1 MSESFD
7 LDDEA
12 KAFANR
18 NAELGYVEVFTESD
32 YEGLVDRSG
41 LGVGLARITSQ
52 LLRQLAT
59 GGECIPYG
67 GVANARNVQRDTRG
81 NLVPWDDSPIVAWKR
96 VVAVSAAGRVLALVS
111 PPLPS
116 GTLRAVP
123 GASA

>member
-32 YEGLVDRSG
+32 FEGVVDRSG
-41 LGVGLARITSQ
+41 LGVGLAQITSR
-52 LLRQLAT
+52 LLQQLAT
-59 GGECIPYG
+59 GGERIPYG
-67 GVANARNVQRDTRG
+67 GVANALNVQRDTRG
-81 NLVPWDDSPIVAWKR
+81 SRVPCDDSPIVTWKR

-111 PPLPS
+111 LPLPN